1 MPDIG
6 FTELLLA
13 AIVGLLVIGPEQL
26 PGSIRTLTRWIGTAR
41 SSFNKIKDDLEREI
55 GVDEIRQQLRGESIL
70 AGYEQDKEQ
79 LEALDNSLKEQ
90 ALKQQNTNFLDSL
103 IGNSNKA

>member
-6 FTELLLA
+6 FTELILA

-41 SSFNKIKDDLEREI
+41 SSFNKIKDDLEREV
-55 GVDEIRQQLRGESIL
+55 GVDEIREQLRGESIL
-70 AGYEQDKEQ
+70 AGYEQNKEQ

-103 IGNSNKA
+103 IGNSNKS